1 MLQGNL
7 NMVNRREIRILFFLQ
22 SLSSMGSGGSLTAL
36 CEYLNMIEY
45 AAVGEHGQARVGR
58 SVTANGRDVKPS
70 GIW

>member
-1 MLQGNL
+1 
-7 NMVNRREIRILFFLQ
+7 
-22 SLSSMGSGGSLTAL
+22 MGSGVSLTAL

-45 AAVGEHGQARVGR
+45 AAVGEHGPGMGQAVGR